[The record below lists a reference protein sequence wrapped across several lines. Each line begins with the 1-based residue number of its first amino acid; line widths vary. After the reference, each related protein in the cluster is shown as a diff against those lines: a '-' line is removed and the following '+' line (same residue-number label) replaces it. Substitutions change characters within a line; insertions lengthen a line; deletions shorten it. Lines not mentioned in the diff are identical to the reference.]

1 MVACRPAV
9 VKDVELIVRGTNEGI
24 AGFNKWSFL
33 NRGDLDGQW
42 QLIDTWNIEKGELH
56 SADDIKPHENSFN
69 AFALCSRFL
78 PKHSAVLSTR
88 VEGGTD
94 GTYQRVFA
102 VAFKTPS
109 DDYTFILVNDH
120 EKPFT
125 VSLDFSK
132 ALGKELVLYRL
143 DDMSG
148 KTYSTDQPL
157 ELKANDIITLTT
169 YKMDKNDPGKK

>member
-9 VKDVELIVRGTNEGI
+9 VKDAELIVRGINGGV

-42 QLIDTWNIEKGELH
+42 QL
-56 SADDIKPHENSFN
+56 
-69 AFALCSRFL
+69 
-78 PKHSAVLSTR
+78 
-88 VEGGTD
+88 
-94 GTYQRVFA
+94 
-102 VAFKTPS
+102 
-109 DDYTFILVNDH
+109 
-120 EKPFT
+120 
-125 VSLDFSK
+125 LDFSK

-148 KTYSTDQPL
+148 KAYSTDQPL
-157 ELKANDIITLTT
+157 ELKANDIVTLTT